1 MNLSIDLNTVLTSI
15 TLASILYVAATL
27 RRLDKDQALTAL
39 RAQQQEKE
47 MIDLRARVTS
57 TEADVEAL
65 KITMARFHS
74 SAFTDQKK

>member
-15 TLASILYVAATL
+15 TLAGILYVAATL
-27 RRLDKDQALTAL
+27 RRLDKDQALTSL

-47 MIDLRARVTS
+47 MLDLRARVTS

-74 SAFTDQKK
+74 GGFMPPQN